1 MNTDMKHGKFLF
13 LRWCRKNVR
22 WCRKIAMVE
31 KKYDGAGKMPR
42 AWYSQCNE
50 EETPYTKELKF
61 ESWAAATTK
70 HHLIKLICTCI
81 HICTK

>member
-13 LRWCRKNVR
+13 LRWWRNNVQ

-42 AWYSQCNE
+42 AWYSQCTE